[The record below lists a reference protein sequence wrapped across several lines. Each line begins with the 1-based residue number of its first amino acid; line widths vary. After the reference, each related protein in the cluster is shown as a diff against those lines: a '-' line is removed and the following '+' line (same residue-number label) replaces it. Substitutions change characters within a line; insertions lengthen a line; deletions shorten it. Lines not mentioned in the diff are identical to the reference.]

1 MRMDA
6 ADLDP
11 DPIVQFRTWLDAA
24 IAALPEP
31 TAMGLATAG
40 ADGHPRARHVLLK
53 GVDERGF
60 VWFTSYESTKGRQLA
75 ENPWASIVF
84 PWFPMHRQVI
94 VSGPVERTSDEE
106 SDEYFATR
114 DRESQIGAWASE
126 QSEEIPDKEWLR
138 TRVADV
144 EARFAGGAVARPP
157 FWGGYRLRPDAIEF
171 WQQGAN
177 RLHDR
182 IVYTP
187 SVDGGW
193 TKARLSP

>member
-144 EARFAGGAVARPP
+144 EARFAGGAVTRPP

-187 SVDGGW
+187 SADGGW

>member
-1 MRMDA
+1 MDA

-11 DPIVQFRTWLDAA
+11 DPIVQFEDWLTHAFA
-24 IAALPEP
+24 ELPEP
-31 TAMGLATAG
+31 TAMALATAG
-40 ADGHPRARHVLLK
+40 ADGRPRVRHVLLK
-53 GVDERGF
+53 GADERGF
-60 VWFTSYESTKGRQLA
+60 VWFTSYDSVKGRQLA

-94 VSGPVERTSDEE
+94 VTGTVERTSDDE
-106 SDEYFATR
+106 SDAYFATR

-126 QSEEIPDKEWLR
+126 QSEEIPDKDWLR
-138 TRVADV
+138 QRVAGV
-144 EARFAGGAVARPP
+144 EARFAGAPVTRPP

-182 IVYTP
+182 IVYRRVG
-187 SVDGGW
+187 SAW
-193 TKARLSP
+193 ERARLSP